1 MRTLII
7 VESPAKAATVSR
19 HAKEVLGGAV
29 TCRACL
35 GHLRDLPSG
44 RMGIDVSRGFA
55 PEYEVTAPKTVKALR
70 PLILQAEQIILA
82 TDPDREGEAVA
93 WDILKIFDAEIQG
106 KKLLRVRFQALT
118 REAVQVAFSR
128 PEPDHL
134 NENLVKA
141 AVARR
146 VIDRLIGYHVSPRLW
161 AALPGK
167 YHGIGR
173 VQVAALQLIAARA
186 EQWEVHLAF

>member
-44 RMGIDVSRGFA
+44 RMGIEVSRGFA
-55 PEYEVTAPKTVKALR
+55 PEYEVTAPRTVKALR
-70 PLILQAEQIILA
+70 PLLLQSEQIILA

-93 WDILKIFDAEIQG
+93 WDILKIFAAEIQG

-118 REAVQVAFSR
+118 RAAIQAAFSQ
-128 PEPDHL
+128 PDHL
-134 NENLVKA
+134 NENLVRA

-167 YHGIGR
+167 HHGIGR

-186 EQWEVHLAF
+186 EQWEVRLAF